1 MVGEKRDRKC
11 ITGRKEGRKRRTRKE
26 QDIKEGQRKDVWK
39 ELISRSSLVRYRKG
53 VKQKLIL
60 ECIQS
65 SSRFFYT

>member
-11 ITGRKEGRKRRTRKE
+11 ITGRKEDRKRRTRKE

-60 ECIQS
+60 EYIQS